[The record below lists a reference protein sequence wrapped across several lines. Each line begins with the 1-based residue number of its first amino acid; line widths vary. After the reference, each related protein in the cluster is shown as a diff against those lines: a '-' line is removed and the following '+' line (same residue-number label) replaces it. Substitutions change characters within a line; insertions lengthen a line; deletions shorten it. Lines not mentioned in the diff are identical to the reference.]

1 MAPLLIGLLLW
12 GGCDGCRRKPPE
24 KAGPVKSQE
33 LTEYTFLGAQPMPH
47 GNTPVQM
54 GIKPG
59 HWFTLDETLTSNF
72 ADQRGTLRHQVGVS
86 NRAVTPTDEV
96 AVESSQDG
104 STGNVL
110 GPRGEGTARFL
121 PLTSERPAVL
131 PKLRSRRFDS
141 RLLASADVLLDSGR
155 QAVVMGQYASGSA
168 STLVE
173 TGRKPV
179 NFMGT
184 EEYFFVVLT
193 RRPEKLLQLQQADWV
208 RGTIEDVAF
217 ERSARRNFRPVF
229 IDPQAALT
237 LPDTM
242 LDWTSTAAVL
252 WDDLEPKSLTPQQW
266 QALLD
271 WLHFGGR
278 LLINGPAA
286 GIELSRDRLG
296 PLMPQQVSANEEL
309 DTDAIEKLIRAWSV
323 PGDDTVDRQIAIAA
337 ANTSRPATA
346 GTIDPAAAEV
356 PDSAGLVLRR
366 QIGRGQIVMTRF
378 DLTADWMKN
387 WRSHDSFFNAA
398 LMGRPKRQYRI
409 APSSSAIGIESWEA
423 TYPDLR
429 MATFVSPWHNTGL
442 RILSR
447 DARLSVDRG
456 DDESP
461 PPQRPDRRR
470 RAGDR
475 IPAIINMITGSQGNS
490 PQPLPP
496 PPATLNSQSPP
507 GPTQRSVPAG
517 DPSLPPLSSEL
528 VVTGPQAAA
537 ISSPANPPAAD
548 DNANRAMPLKAD
560 EFAAHP
566 VQGLA
571 GWRDD
576 SDFASATLTTLKRES
591 GITIPSRGFIL
602 RGLAIYLAALVPLN
616 FLIFRILGHVEWAW
630 FAVPIIGL
638 IGAALIARNAN
649 LDIGF
654 ARSQTEIALIE
665 AHAGYPR
672 AHATRFVSIYNSLS
686 REYDFAFDSAD
697 AAAAPVGVLFPISD
711 ADENDEIVFRQGY
724 GDGPVMAGA
733 GVASNR
739 TRVFHVEQM
748 IDLGGPITLDDQR
761 DALTNASSYP
771 LTDAVI
777 VEKATDGTIRH
788 AIIGNLTP
796 GARVKPQW
804 SAGDPPPF
812 TEQGTSPE
820 QGPGDISLQPLIR
833 PLASPL
839 RFPAGSIRLVARTP
853 QAIPGMTI
861 TPAAPQQKRSAAIVV
876 HLALPAPARTAKDIN
891 LPPPRKA
898 ESQDEP

>member
-1 MAPLLIGLLLW
+1 MGPLLIGLLLW

-24 KAGPVKSQE
+24 KAGPVKAQE

-86 NRAVTPTDEV
+86 NRAIAPTDEEP
-96 AVESSQDG
+96 AESSPDG

-110 GPRGEGTARFL
+110 GPRGEGTVRFL

-155 QAVVMGQYASGSA
+155 QAVVMGQYSSGSA

-193 RRPEKLLQLQQADWV
+193 RRPEKLIQLQQADWV
-208 RGTIEDVAF
+208 RGTIEDAAF
-217 ERSARRNFRPVF
+217 ERSARRNYRPVF
-229 IDPQAALT
+229 IDPQGALT

-309 DTDAIEKLIRAWSV
+309 DTAAIEKLIRGWSV
-323 PGDDTVDRQIAIAA
+323 PGDDSVDRQIGIANAI
-337 ANTSRPATA
+337 TSRPATA
-346 GTIDPAAAEV
+346 GTIDPATAEV
-356 PDSAGLVLRR
+356 PDSGGLVLRR

-378 DLTADWMKN
+378 DLTADWLKN

-409 APSSSAIGIESWEA
+409 AASSSTIGIESWEA
-423 TYPDLR
+423 IYPDLR
-429 MATFVSPWHNTGL
+429 MATFAPPWHNTGL

-447 DARLSVDRG
+447 DARLTVDRG
-456 DDESP
+456 DDESSP
-461 PPQRPDRRR
+461 AQRPGRRR
-470 RAGDR
+470 TGDR
-475 IPAIINMITGSQGNS
+475 IPAIINMITGSQSNAA
-490 PQPLPP
+490 PPLPP
-496 PPATLNSQSPP
+496 PPATVNSQTR
-507 GPTQRSVPAG
+507 PTPAQRSVNPG

-528 VVTGPQAAA
+528 VATGPQAAA
-537 ISSPANPPAAD
+537 ISSPTPNPAPD
-548 DNANRAMPLKAD
+548 GNANRAMSLKSE

-616 FLIFRILGHVEWAW
+616 FLIFRILGRVEWAW

-686 REYDFAFDSAD
+686 REYDFAFDSGD

-748 IDLGGPITLDDQR
+748 IDLGGPITLDSQR
-761 DALTNASSYP
+761 IALTNASSFP
-771 LTDAVI
+771 LSDAVI

-788 AIIGNLTP
+788 AMIGNLTP
-796 GARVKPQW
+796 GARVNLQW
-804 SAGDPPPF
+804 STGDLPPI
-812 TEQGTSPE
+812 TDRASTAES
-820 QGPGDISLQPLIR
+820 GPSEISLQPLIQ
-833 PLASPL
+833 PLASSR

-876 HLALPAPARTAKDIN
+876 HLALPTPVPTAKDVN

-898 ESQDEP
+898 ESQDDP